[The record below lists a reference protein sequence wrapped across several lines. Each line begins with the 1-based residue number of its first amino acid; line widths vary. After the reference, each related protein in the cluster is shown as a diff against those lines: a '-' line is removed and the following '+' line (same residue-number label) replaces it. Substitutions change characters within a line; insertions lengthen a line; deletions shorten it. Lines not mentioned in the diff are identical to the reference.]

1 MTSIRVVL
9 VDDHPIVRAGIR
21 HLLAKGAA
29 GYLIKEEAPEAI
41 VEAVRGVAR
50 GERGWLSRRVEAA
63 VYAVRE
69 GWF

>member
-21 HLLAKGAA
+21 NLLAKGAA